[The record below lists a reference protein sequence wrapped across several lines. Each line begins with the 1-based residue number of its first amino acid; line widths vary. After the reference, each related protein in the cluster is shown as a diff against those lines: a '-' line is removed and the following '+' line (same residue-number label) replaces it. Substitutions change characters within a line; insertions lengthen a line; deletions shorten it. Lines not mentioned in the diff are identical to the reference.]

1 MSPTAVVAYLVL
13 FALAGFSVVLVALLL
28 GRLLRPRAPSPEKL
42 ETYECGERTV
52 GTSYVQFDLRFYVV
66 ALVFLI
72 FDVEV
77 AFFFPWATV
86 FGKAVRL
93 MSPDSPVIAK
103 TAVAGPSPVAGL
115 SPWAGQTM
123 RQLGVPSP
131 DAPVPEAGAEVNTEI
146 IRASAR
152 RLARAAMA
160 DMAVFFLVLMVGFAY
175 VWSRGDLDWVRAM
188 PRRPGESERLPGVAA
203 AGAMVAEGARETTA

>member
-1 MSPTAVVAYLVL
+1 MSPTSVVAYLVL
-13 FALAGFSVVLVALLL
+13 FASAGFFVVLAALFL

-42 ETYECGERTV
+42 ETYECGEQTV

-86 FGKAVRL
+86 FGKA
-93 MSPDSPVIAK
+93 AK
-103 TAVAGPSPVAGL
+103 LSSATATVVQESAGGPMGTVEL
-115 SPWAGQTM
+115 SPWAAEQM
-123 RQLGVPSP
+123 RQLGVSSP
-131 DAPVPEAGAEVNTEI
+131 HPPVPAAGPAANAAKIEH
-146 IRASAR
+146 SAR
-152 RLARAAMA
+152 QLARAAIA

-175 VWSRGDLDWVRAM
+175 VWSRGDLDWVRAI
-188 PRRPGESERLPGVAA
+188 PPPPGDQERRPGVPAA
-203 AGAMVAEGARETTA
+203 EAAVMEGAGAPTA